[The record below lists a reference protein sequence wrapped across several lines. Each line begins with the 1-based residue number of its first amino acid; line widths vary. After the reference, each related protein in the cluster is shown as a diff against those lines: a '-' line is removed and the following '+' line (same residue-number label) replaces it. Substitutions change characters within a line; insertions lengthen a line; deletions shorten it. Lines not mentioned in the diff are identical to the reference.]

1 MRRMRS
7 SLAVAVGVL
16 GLASVASADPESS
29 SLWRSSSPSGGV
41 WVDAGVGV
49 ARVDPGNDSTYR
61 GEYVRFAP
69 QMSFHRNFY
78 LGAELD
84 VGQIDELVTANP
96 NACRTSGGG
105 ECTGGSLI
113 DTPMDPHAN
122 GSTAAAKAL
131 FGMRALAG
139 PISVGGEFAAGI
151 RHASLKS
158 ATGYDVLVSE
168 DTPTFEVHGHVDL
181 WLTPKLTVGAMIGAD
196 LTDTNNLSAGLEVGF
211 HLEAFDRM
219 RRRF

>member
-1 MRRMRS
+1 MRS

-16 GLASVASADPESS
+16 GLASVASAEPESPG
-29 SLWRSSSPSGGV
+29 LWRSAAPSGGV

-49 ARVDPGNDSTYR
+49 ARIDPGNDSTYR

-78 LGAELD
+78 IGAELD
-84 VGQIDELVTANP
+84 VGTIDEVINLSP
-96 NACRTSGGG
+96 NACRSSGGG
-105 ECTGGSLI
+105 TCPSGNGSLI
-113 DTPMDPHAN
+113 TTPMDPHTD
-122 GSTAAAKAL
+122 GSLAAAKAL
-131 FGMRALAG
+131 FGVRALAG

-168 DTPTFEVHGHVDL
+168 DTPTFEVHALADL
-181 WLTPKLTVGAMIGAD
+181 WLTPKLTVGVMVGAD
-196 LTDTNNLSAGLEVGF
+196 LANTNNLSAGLEVGF
-211 HLEAFDRM
+211 HLESFDRM
-219 RRRF
+219 RRRY

>member
-1 MRRMRS
+1 MRTS
-7 SLAVAVGVL
+7 FAVAFGVL
-16 GLASVASADPESS
+16 GLASVASADSESPA
-29 SLWRSSSPSGGV
+29 LWRTSSPSGGV

-84 VGQIDELVTANP
+84 VGKIDEVLNLSP
-96 NACRTSGGG
+96 NACRSSGGTT
-105 ECTGGSLI
+105 CPNSNGSLI

-122 GSTAAAKAL
+122 GSLAAAKAL
-131 FGMRALAG
+131 FGVRTLAG
-139 PISVGGEFAAGI
+139 PISVGGELAAGI

-168 DTPTFEVHGHVDL
+168 DAVTFEVHGHVDL
-181 WLTPKLTVGAMIGAD
+181 WLTPKLTVGAMVGAD
-196 LTDTNNLSAGLEVGF
+196 LADTNNLSAGLEIGF
-211 HLEAFDRM
+211 HLVNFDRM
-219 RRRF
+219 RSRY